1 MLRKFF
7 NYIKSVIKEE
17 YKFIIMLFSLY
28 IIFTWPVNYYIIV
41 GGGISDVDSRIEV
54 ENSYDSKG
62 SFNISYVTEIEGRV
76 ATYLLSYVIPSWEL
90 VSYDDY
96 KYDENESLE
105 DIEFRSDLDLKSANG
120 NAVKYAYKLAG
131 KKYSEIDTKVY
142 VVSKFDEYKTS
153 LKIQDQILSI
163 NGKEF
168 NSIEE
173 YRNHIQT
180 LNERDIVNIQV
191 KRNKKKINI
200 KSKIYAY
207 EDRKMIGV
215 SLQEVSE
222 YKTEPKVSIKFKESE
237 SGPSGGLM
245 TTLDIY
251 NKLTKDDLTKS
262 LKIAGTGTIE
272 KDGSIGTIGGVKYK
286 LIGAVD
292 GGADIFLV
300 PDGENYNTCME
311 VKKEENLDIEIISVS
326 TIDEAIEK
334 LEKIQ

>member
-1 MLRKFF
+1 MLKKFF

-41 GGGISDVDSRIEV
+41 GGGISDVGSRIEV
-54 ENSYDSKG
+54 EDSYDSEG

-96 KYDENESLE
+96 KYDEDESLE

-120 NAVKYAYKLAG
+120 NAIKHAYKLAG
-131 KKYSEIDTKVY
+131 KEYSEINTKIY

-168 NSIEE
+168 NSVEE
-173 YRNHIQT
+173 YRNYIQT
-180 LNERDIVNIQV
+180 FNEGDIVNIQV

-200 KSKIYAY
+200 KSKIYDY
-207 EDRKMIGV
+207 EDKKIIGV

-222 YKTEPKVSIKFKESE
+222 YETDPLVSINFKKSE

-251 NKLTKDDLTKS
+251 NKLTKSDLTKS

-300 PDGENYNTCME
+300 PEGENYDTCMK
-311 VKKEENLDIEIISVS
+311 VKKEEKLDIEIISVS
-326 TIDEAIEK
+326 TIDDAIEK